1 MADYQQSTPRLP
13 KPWLL
18 TIFALLAVGGLV
30 SMPILAGPPEGDK
43 MPDVVRFL
51 GHFHP
56 LLLHL
61 PIGVFALI
69 ILQEM
74 GSIFGRRHHE
84 QLANRALFPLFFGA
98 ASAVLA
104 VIAGFLLYQ
113 GSDEYTGNALAERH
127 MWAGLA
133 FSVGAILTLVLK
145 AWTISVA
152 GNPAFYRLLLFTSVG
167 IMGFASHDGGSITHG
182 ENYLTEFAP
191 APIRKVLGLEIKEKK
206 VNPAPGATAVPT
218 AADPVFASLIEPI
231 LERRCVKCHKES
243 KAKGKYRMD
252 TYELLVKGGKE
263 GAGLEPGNAEKSN
276 ILVRIHLP
284 EDDDEHMPF
293 EKPTIP
299 AEEIAVLEWWI
310 NQGADPVKTL
320 ADYDVPAPIQVAI
333 SKLAPAA
340 VSGAAPAVT
349 GPALA
354 GKETVAGPEKAGAP
368 EVSGPA
374 EALKSSVADIS
385 KTFPGALSF
394 ESQNSSLL
402 NFTAVSL
409 RGTLDDDGFKKITPV
424 LAHLVTVDL
433 SATKITDSSVA
444 LLAAS
449 KDLRLVRLAET
460 AVTDAAIDTLVK
472 LPSLESI
479 NLYGTKVTDA
489 GIAKLAELPELKHLY
504 LWQTPVTPEAIKAL
518 QQKLPGCEVVM
529 GIAP

>member
-1 MADYQQSTPRLP
+1 MADYQQSAPRLP

-18 TIFALLAVGGLV
+18 TIFALLAIGGLV

-43 MPDVVRFL
+43 MPDIVRFL

-56 LLLHL
+56 LVLHL

-69 ILQEM
+69 IFQEV
-74 GSIFGRRHHE
+74 GAIFGRRHHE

-98 ASAVLA
+98 ASAVIA

-113 GSDEYTGNALAERH
+113 GGDEYAGNALAERH

-133 FSVGAILTLVLK
+133 FSVGAILTLVFK
-145 AWTISVA
+145 AWTISLA

-191 APIRKVLGLEIKEKK
+191 APVRKVLGLEIKAKK
-206 VNPAPGATAVPT
+206 MKPEPGATGVP
-218 AADPVFASLIEPI
+218 AGSEPVFASIVSPI
-231 LERRCVKCHKES
+231 LERRCMQCHKES
-243 KAKGKYRMD
+243 KSKGKFRMD
-252 TYELLVKGGKE
+252 SYELLVKGGKE
-263 GAGLEPGNAEKSN
+263 GAGLEPGNAAKSR
-276 ILVRIHLP
+276 ILTRIHLP
-284 EDDDEHMPF
+284 EDDDEHMPP
-293 EKPTIP
+293 EGKPAIEP
-299 AEEIAVLEWWI
+299 HEIAILEWWI
-310 NQGADPVKTL
+310 NQGADPTKTL
-320 ADYDVPAPIQVAI
+320 ADYEVPAPIQEAI
-333 SKLAPAA
+333 SKLAPAKTA
-340 VSGAAPAVT
+340 LDHAAT

-354 GKETVAGPEKAGAP
+354 GPETAAGPEKAGAP
-368 EVSGPA
+368 VVSGPP
-374 EALKSSVADIS
+374 EALKASVADIS
-385 KTFPGALSF
+385 KVFPGALSF

-409 RGTLDDDGFKKITPV
+409 RGTLDDAGFQKITPV
-424 LAHLVTVDL
+424 LKHLVTVDL
-433 SATKITDSSVA
+433 SATKITDASVA
-444 LLAAS
+444 LLATS

-518 QQKLPGCEVVM
+518 QQKLPSCEVVM

>member
-1 MADYQQSTPRLP
+1 MADHQLTAPRLP

-18 TIFALLAVGGLV
+18 TIFALLAIGGLI

-43 MPDVVRFL
+43 MPDIVRFL

-69 ILQEM
+69 ILQEL
-74 GSIFGRRHHE
+74 GAIFGRRHHE
-84 QLANRALFPLFFGA
+84 QLANRALFPLFFGS

-133 FSVGAILTLVLK
+133 FSVGAILTLVFK
-145 AWTISVA
+145 AWTISLS
-152 GNPAFYRLLLFTSVG
+152 GNPAFYRLLLFASVG

-182 ENYLTEFAP
+182 ENYLNEFAP

-206 VNPAPGATAVPT
+206 VKPEPGATGVPV
-218 AADPVFASLIEPI
+218 ASEPVFTSVIAPI
-231 LERRCVKCHKES
+231 FENRCVKCHKES
-243 KAKGKYRMD
+243 KSKGKYRMD

-263 GAGLEPGNAEKSN
+263 GAGLEPGNAAKSN
-276 ILVRIHLP
+276 ILIRIHLP

-310 NQGADPVKTL
+310 NQGADPTKTL
-320 ADYDVPAPIQVAI
+320 ADYDVPAPIQAAI
-333 SKLAPAA
+333 SKLAPA
-340 VSGAAPAVT
+340 SAAPASVT

-354 GKETVAGPEKAGAP
+354 GPETAAGPEKAGVP

-374 EALKSSVADIS
+374 EELKSSVADIS
-385 KTFPGALSF
+385 KEFPGALGF
-394 ESQNSSLL
+394 ESQGSSSLA
-402 NFTAVSL
+402 FTAVSM
-409 RGTLDDDGFKKITPV
+409 RGSLDDAGFKKIAPV
-424 LAHLVTVDL
+424 LPHLVTVDL
-433 SATKITDSSVA
+433 SSTKITDSSVA
-444 LLAAS
+444 QLAAA
-449 KDLRLVRLAET
+449 KNLRLVRLAET
-460 AVTDAAIDTLVK
+460 AITDAAIDTLVK

-489 GIAKLAELPELKHLY
+489 GVAKLAELPNLKHLY
-504 LWQTPVTPEAIKAL
+504 LWQTPVTPEAIKAF
-518 QQKLPGCEVVM
+518 QEKVPGCEVVM
-529 GIAP
+529 GVEP